1 MDILPSCCINS
12 SHADWA
18 RAPKEAGAADGANP
32 AKDLRAPR
40 DLPNRPSHPGRH
52 PVIPRLSTNTSMFLC
67 IIHGVA
73 PHRASL
79 VKAHGEAVASPVRD
93 HMEVASLARDLMEV
107 ASPARDLTVDL
118 TEVGNPAR
126 DHTEAEN
133 LARDLMAEE
142 EDGADGENT
151 DGRVMDT
158 LNMATNRADFSSL
171 LSSFN
176 DSRIR
181 LC

>member
-1 MDILPSCCINS
+1 
-12 SHADWA
+12 
-18 RAPKEAGAADGANP
+18 
-32 AKDLRAPR
+32 
-40 DLPNRPSHPGRH
+40 
-52 PVIPRLSTNTSMFLC
+52 MFLC

-73 PHRASL
+73 PHQASL

-158 LNMATNRADFSSL
+158 LNMATNRVDFSSL